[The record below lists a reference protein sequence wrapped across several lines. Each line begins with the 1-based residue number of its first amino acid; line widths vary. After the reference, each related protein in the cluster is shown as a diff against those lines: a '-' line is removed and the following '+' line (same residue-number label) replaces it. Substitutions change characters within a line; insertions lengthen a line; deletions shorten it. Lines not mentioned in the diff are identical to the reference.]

1 MTGIRTD
8 QVAGLV
14 LAAGTGRRLGK
25 PKALV
30 EVAGERLVDRAVRT
44 LRAGGLQ
51 PIVAVLGAAV
61 VDVPGARVVVNPDW
75 SQGMASSLRIGL
87 ASLPGDV
94 DAVAV
99 LLVDQPGVTAEV
111 LRRVVSAAQG
121 AADPSRGALA
131 DAVVV
136 ATYGG
141 RPGHPVLLG
150 RAHWAEVIATAH
162 GDAGARA
169 FLRAHPGLVRETEC
183 GDVGDDGDVD
193 TLADLQR
200 LRADLD
206 SRSQDPR

>member
-1 MTGIRTD
+1 MTD

-14 LAAGTGRRLGK
+14 LAAGTGRRLGR
-25 PKALV
+25 PKAVV

-75 SQGMASSLRIGL
+75 SQGMASSLRVGL
-87 ASLPGDV
+87 ASLPDTVG
-94 DAVAV
+94 AVAV

-111 LRRVVSAAQG
+111 VRRVVRAAQH
-121 AADPSRGALA
+121 AADPTTGALA

-136 ATYGG
+136 ATYDG

-150 RAHWAEVIATAH
+150 RAHWAEVIASAH
-162 GDAGARA
+162 GDAGART
-169 FLRAHPGLVRETEC
+169 FLRGHAGLVSETEC

-193 TLADLQR
+193 TPADLER
-200 LRADLD
+200 VRAGRDTGGP
-206 SRSQDPR
+206 DPR